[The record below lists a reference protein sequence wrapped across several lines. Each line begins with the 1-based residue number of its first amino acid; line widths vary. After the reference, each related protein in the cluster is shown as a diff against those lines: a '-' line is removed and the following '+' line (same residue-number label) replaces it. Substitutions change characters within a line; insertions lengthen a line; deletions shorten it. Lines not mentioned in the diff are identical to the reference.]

1 MQSNFDRRRI
11 NGPEESHPPVF
22 DEEDEVESSWKPGQ
36 SRKGRATGDIRP
48 IYLKTGLL
56 TQANGSAYIE
66 TERTK
71 IACAVY
77 GPRQSKTTVYNEN
90 GRLNVEVKFAPF
102 SCTRRRAPIR
112 DAEDRSLAVQIQQ
125 ALLPAVRLELLPKST
140 IDIFLTIIEND
151 GIEGCIAS
159 GSVAASAALADAG
172 VEMLGLVIACSACS
186 LGEEIWLD
194 PTEQEAQSASGSLVI
209 AGMPAL
215 GTITNVWQ
223 TGRMLP
229 MAVIQGT
236 EACQERLADIHT
248 IVTQAILDNAEST

>member
-11 NGPEESHPPVF
+11 NGPEESHPPLY
-22 DEEDEVESSWKPGQ
+22 DHEEEAEPSWKLGQ
-36 SRKGRATGDIRP
+36 PRKGRAAGDIRP
-48 IYLKTGLL
+48 IFLKAGLIS
-56 TQANGSAYIE
+56 QANGSAYIE

-125 ALLPAVRLELLPKST
+125 SLLPAVRLELLPKST

-151 GIEGCIAS
+151 GMEGCIAS

-172 VEMLGLVIACSACS
+172 IEMLGLVIACSAS
-186 LGEEIWLD
+186 TMGEDVWLD
-194 PTEQEAQSASGSLVI
+194 PSEQEAQASSGSLIV

-223 TGRMLP
+223 SGNMTP
-229 MAVIQGT
+229 TQVIQSM
-236 EACQERLADIHT
+236 EACQERFVDIHT
-248 IVTQAILDNAEST
+248 IVAQALLDNAQNT